1 MAGACARSGR
11 SVDSV
16 ELIVITKNHPVEMAL
31 ELSDLGQRTFGE
43 NRDQEAGPKAAEFA
57 DRRPGIAANWHFVG
71 QLQTNKVKNVLKYA
85 SAIHS
90 IDRPSLV
97 AELRKVLER
106 TQGSVD
112 GFIELNLTGDPGRG
126 GVLPA
131 QLEELAALV
140 LEVPQINLLGIMAV
154 AGLDVEP
161 EVDFERAVKS
171 LATLEKLAPQANK
184 LSLGMSA
191 DFEKAIE
198 FGATH
203 IRVGSAITGPRATN
217 T

>member
-31 ELSDLGQRTFGE
+31 ELSDLGHRSFGE